1 MGMEENTSTF
11 QDQSELIRAQ
21 AESVIAIGAQNPD
34 LAAACE
40 AQDAETVESIL
51 AAYMEEGGMGFL
63 TATDAEGNVLV
74 QLGSPPA
81 DAKDAP
87 EFILAE
93 SPVYNKDQIQVGTL
107 RGGYVASESAGTG
120 TVTHFSGES
129 AGTGTLT
136 HFSEHSGQPEA
147 IEEKRVTVPVPHD
160 SPAVTSPATASATT
174 TSPGTV
180 PQQRTSIF
188 FSVLPIILFWLVL
201 ALLIAS
207 LIGARRRKKRHEED
221 REEWD
226 ATLSEWE
233 DEMEA
238 ERRHTEE
245 VEEELQ
251 ETRASLQAELDEK
264 TEALRAAAE
273 ELRVTSIAL
282 EKAEAALAHSAD
294 ESAGTGTVTHFS
306 GESAG
311 TGTVTH
317 FSGESAGTGTM
328 THFSEHSGQP
338 EAIEEKRVIVP
349 VPHDSPTP
357 HQSASL
363 TASRPGSQTPIGRLS
378 APVDSPPESQPQ
390 GEAKASWREEKEMT
404 GGSEPASVIT
414 TLTRQMTRI
423 TTSMEETEVSVKALG
438 ARSREIDTIVET
450 IRKIAD
456 NTNLLSLNASIEAA
470 RAGEQGKGFAVV
482 AEEVRS
488 LALESKE
495 AAQRI
500 SELIEAVQKD
510 TQSAVTA
517 MEAGVK
523 EVHDGMTLLQ
533 NGREEE

>member
-11 QDQSELIRAQ
+11 QDQRELIRAQ

-40 AQDAETVESIL
+40 AQDAETVETIL
-51 AAYMEEGGMGFL
+51 TAYMQEGGMAFL

-74 QLGSPPA
+74 QMGEAPA

-107 RGGYVASESAGTG
+107 HGGYVASESAGTG
-120 TVTHFSGES
+120 TMTHFSGES
-129 AGTGTLT
+129 AGTGTMT

-147 IEEKRVTVPVPHD
+147 IEEKRVNVPVPHD
-160 SPAVTSPATASATT
+160 SPAVTSSPTDTGAQTPHQSATLTASPQGEATT
-174 TSPGTV
+174 PGTE

-188 FSVLPIILFWLVL
+188 LRVLPMILFWLVL

-207 LIGARRRKKRHEED
+207 LIGARRRKKRYEEE

-226 ATLSEWE
+226 ARLSEWE

-251 ETRASLQAELDEK
+251 ETRASLQAQLDEK

-273 ELRVTSIAL
+273 ELRVTTIAL
-282 EKAEAALAHSAD
+282 EKAEAALAAPAN
-294 ESAGTGTVTHFS
+294 ESVGTGTMTR
-306 GESAG
+306 
-311 TGTVTH
+311 

-349 VPHDSPTP
+349 VPHDS
-357 HQSASL
+357 
-363 TASRPGSQTPIGRLS
+363 SR
-378 APVDSPPESQPQ
+378 APVTES
-390 GEAKASWREEKEMT
+390 EVMS
-404 GGSEPASVIT
+404 

-423 TTSMEETEVSVKALG
+423 TTSMEETEVSVRALG
-438 ARSREIDTIVET
+438 ARSREIDAIVDT

-482 AEEVRS
+482 AEEVRA

-495 AAQRI
+495 AAQQI
-500 SELIEAVQKD
+500 SELIAAVQKD

-517 MEAGVK
+517 MEAGVQ

>member
-1 MGMEENTSTF
+1 MCYTECMGMEENTSTF
-11 QDQSELIRAQ
+11 QDQRELIRAQ

-51 AAYMEEGGMGFL
+51 AAYMEEGGMAFL
-63 TATDAEGNVLV
+63 TTTDAEGNVLV

-107 RGGYVASESAGTG
+107 HGGYVASESAGTG
-120 TVTHFSGES
+120 TMTHFSGES
-129 AGTGTLT
+129 AGTGTMT

-147 IEEKRVTVPVPHD
+147 IEEKRVNVPVPHD
-160 SPAVTSPATASATT
+160 SPAVTSSPTDTGAQTPHQSATLTASPQGEATT
-174 TSPGTV
+174 PGTE

-188 FSVLPIILFWLVL
+188 LRVLPMILFWLVL

-207 LIGARRRKKRHEED
+207 LIGARRRKKRHEEE

-233 DEMEA
+233 DEMET

-251 ETRASLQAELDEK
+251 ETRASLQAQLDEK

-273 ELRVTSIAL
+273 ELRVTTIAL
-282 EKAEAALAHSAD
+282 EKAEAALAAP
-294 ESAGTGTVTHFS
+294 AN
-306 GESAG
+306 
-311 TGTVTH
+311 
-317 FSGESAGTGTM
+317 ESAGTGTM

-349 VPHDSPTP
+349 VPHDS
-357 HQSASL
+357 
-363 TASRPGSQTPIGRLS
+363 SR
-378 APVDSPPESQPQ
+378 APVTES
-390 GEAKASWREEKEMT
+390 EVMS
-404 GGSEPASVIT
+404 

-423 TTSMEETEVSVKALG
+423 TTSMEETEVSVRALG
-438 ARSREIDTIVET
+438 ARSREIDAIVDT

-482 AEEVRS
+482 AEEVRA

-495 AAQRI
+495 AAQQI
-500 SELIEAVQKD
+500 SELIAAVQKD

-517 MEAGVK
+517 MEAGVQ

>member
-1 MGMEENTSTF
+1 MGMEENTSIF

-40 AQDAETVESIL
+40 ARDEETVETIL
-51 AAYMEEGGMGFL
+51 TAYMEEGGMGFL

-74 QLGSPPA
+74 QLGEAPA

-87 EFILAE
+87 EYILAE
-93 SPVYNKDQIQVGTL
+93 SPVYNKDHIQVGTL
-107 RGGYVASESAGTG
+107 HGGYAAAAGEVTGGLSHLSPASQGDRG
-120 TVTHFSGES
+120 TVPSVTGDSSGNTPAAGNTTPHQS
-129 AGTGTLT
+129 A
-136 HFSEHSGQPEA
+136 SPQVEA
-147 IEEKRVTVPVPHD
+147 T
-160 SPAVTSPATASATT
+160 TASATT
-174 TSPGTV
+174 PGTV

-188 FSVLPIILFWLVL
+188 FRVLPIILFWIVL

-207 LIGARRRKKRHEED
+207 LIGARRRKKRYEED

-238 ERRHTEE
+238 ERRHAEE
-245 VEEELQ
+245 IKEELQ
-251 ETRASLQAELDEK
+251 ETREALQAELDVK
-264 TEALRAAAE
+264 TKELRAATE
-273 ELRVTSIAL
+273 ELRVKTAELNEKTIAL
-282 EKAEAALAHSAD
+282 EQVEKYD
-294 ESAGTGTVTHFS
+294 RGTGTVSYFS
-306 GESAG
+306 ADNAND
-311 TGTVTH
+311 T
-317 FSGESAGTGTM
+317 
-328 THFSEHSGQP
+328 EHT
-338 EAIEEKRVIVP
+338 EKYDTVP
-349 VPHDSPTP
+349 VPLSYFSQESSHGVAPPT
-357 HQSASL
+357 
-363 TASRPGSQTPIGRLS
+363 
-378 APVDSPPESQPQ
+378 ES
-390 GEAKASWREEKEMT
+390 E
-404 GGSEPASVIT
+404 VLT
-414 TLTRQMTRI
+414 TLTTQMTRI